1 MAASVLGLL
10 MLFDNEAQQV
20 MEQKD
25 RAGSAVI
32 WHHRQ
37 SFVPEGS

>member
-1 MAASVLGLL
+1 

-25 RAGSAVI
+25 RAGSAGI
-32 WHHRQ
+32 MDSRLCQRAHEISWQ
-37 SFVPEGS
+37 FEW